1 VIKIPYTLGDK
12 VANDHTDE
20 ELREVAMDLES
31 AVTIPVNIELDL
43 DHRVLDLSELKNILV
58 KAEKLAIQECQCR
71 LSRKNCDSPLE
82 TCITINPSDDWVE
95 KYPEYH
101 PRFISIDEALEA
113 MKKSHEAGLVH
124 LAYTM
129 KGTDHI
135 HHVCSCCPC
144 CCSTLGGLIRHGIST
159 TVLTS
164 RLIAEDEESKCINC
178 GKCVDRCVFG
188 ARWLEDGKKNYYKE
202 KCFGCGL
209 CVSTCPSNAIN
220 LIDRDQRKIN
230 EE

>member
-1 VIKIPYTLGDK
+1 MPYTLGNK

-20 ELREVAMDLES
+20 ELMEVAMDLEN
-31 AVTIPVNIELDL
+31 AVTVPVNIELDI
-43 DHRVLDLSELKNILV
+43 DHRVLDLSELKSILG

-82 TCITINPSDDWVE
+82 TCVTINPSDDWVE

-101 PRFISIDEALEA
+101 PRFISLDEALEA
-113 MKKSHEAGLVH
+113 MKKSHKAGLVH

-129 KGTDHI
+129 KDTDHI

-164 RLIAEDEESKCINC
+164 RLIAEDEGSKCINC

-188 ARWLEDGKKNYYKE
+188 ARWLVDGEKKYYRE

-209 CVSTCPSNAIN
+209 CLSTCPTSAIS
-220 LIDRDQRKIN
+220 LIDREAR
-230 EE
+230 